1 MNLTS
6 ARFASSITMN
16 HRVTYLLGP
25 EHIELREEPVPE
37 PGDGEI
43 LVRIRAATTCGTD
56 VKVFRRGGHPRMLR
70 VPTAFGHEFAGEVA
84 ELGPGVTGFQPGD
97 RVAVVNS
104 APCGRCAYCDA
115 DRENL
120 CRDLRYINGAFAEY
134 ILIPRRFVEAST
146 HRLDAGLPYEVATLL
161 EPLACVVH
169 GIDVCDLGDGSE
181 VLVYGGGPM
190 GLLLTSVLAVGGH
203 RVVVADPNPGRL
215 EVARTLGGADTVQ
228 VARDGGESER
238 LRTFST
244 DGDGFDCA
252 VDATGVPAVW
262 EDALGCVRPGGVV
275 NFFGGCPPGTRI
287 PLDTTLVHYSELAIK
302 GTYHHRPA
310 TVSRALDMLSRGT
323 LDPRP
328 LLSAEMPLEGLE
340 KALRSMMAK
349 EALKV
354 VIRP

>member
-1 MNLTS
+1 
-6 ARFASSITMN
+6 MN
-16 HRVTYLLGP
+16 HRVIYLLGP
-25 EHIELREEPVPE
+25 EQLELREEPVPE
-37 PGDGEI
+37 PGEGEI

-84 ELGPGVTGFQPGD
+84 ESGPGVTGFQRGD

-104 APCGRCAYCDA
+104 APCGRCAYCYRG
-115 DRENL
+115 RENL
-120 CRDLRYINGAFAEY
+120 CRDLQYINGAFAEY
-134 ILIPRRFVEAST
+134 ILIPRRFVEVST
-146 HRLDAGLPYEVATLL
+146 YRLDADIPYELAALL

-169 GIDVCDLGDGSE
+169 GIDVCDLRNGSE

-190 GLLLTSVLAVGGH
+190 GLLLTSALAVEGH

-215 EVARTLGGADTVQ
+215 EMARAVGAGDAVQ
-228 VARDGGESER
+228 VVRDGGEAER
-238 LRTFST
+238 LRGLSA

-252 VDATGVPAVW
+252 IDATGVPAVW

-287 PLDTTLVHYSELAIK
+287 PLDTTLVHYNELAIK
-302 GTYHHRPA
+302 GTYHHRPS
-310 TVSRALDMLSRGT
+310 TVARALDMLSRGT
-323 LDPRP
+323 VDPKP
-328 LLSAEMPLEGLE
+328 LLSAEAPLEGLE
-340 KALRSMMAK
+340 EALRSMMAK
-349 EALKV
+349 KALKV

>member
-1 MNLTS
+1 
-6 ARFASSITMN
+6 MN
-16 HRVTYLLGP
+16 HRVIYLLGP
-25 EHIELREEPVPE
+25 EHIELREEAVPE
-37 PGDGEI
+37 PGEGEI

-70 VPTAFGHEFAGEVA
+70 VPTAFGHELAGEVA
-84 ELGPGVTGFQPGD
+84 ELGRGVDGYRPGD

-104 APCGRCAYCDA
+104 ARCGRCAYCNA
-115 DRENL
+115 GRENL
-120 CRDLRYINGAFAEY
+120 CKDLRYINGAFAEY
-134 ILIPRRFVEAST
+134 ILIPRCFVEAST
-146 HRLDAGLPYEVATLL
+146 YRLDAGLAYEVATLL

-169 GIDVCDLGDGSE
+169 GVDVCDLRDGSE

-203 RVVVADPNPGRL
+203 RVVVADPNAGRL
-215 EVARTLGGADTVQ
+215 EVARTLGASDAVQ
-228 VARDGGESER
+228 VARDGEEAER

-244 DGDGFDCA
+244 DGDGFDCG

-287 PLDTTLVHYSELAIK
+287 PLDATLVHYNELAIK
-302 GTYHHRPA
+302 GTYHHRPS
-310 TVSRALDMLSRGT
+310 TVSRALDMLSRGIV
-323 LDPRP
+323 DPRP
-328 LLSAEMPLEGLE
+328 LLSAEAPLDGLE
-340 KALRSMMAK
+340 EALRSMMAK
-349 EALKV
+349 KALKV